1 MAGVLVRY
9 GGLFDGESTFAVSD
23 GCGPHPILI
32 EGNTMDA
39 ILFSAKPSMVDVDD
53 AIRHLADHKELY
65 WEVGFQIVKEKLSF
79 PILGFIHISGGQ
91 VEYRVTINDILPFD
105 PAHYE
110 NAALAERVKPEPWR
124 REWKENFKG
133 IRSYPWKKTLV
144 IARIDPFSCETKA
157 FKKYDGGS
165 IKLAPRSY
173 VRVFP
178 PEHELP
184 PPKPPRKPVP
194 EKVLEAVVMHYLE
207 EIEPGLKL
215 EERQLATPAGR
226 LDLLCRDAD
235 GTYVVVEIKKSQGT
249 DQVVGQVLRYMG
261 WVIDAKATDNVRG
274 IIIVQSKDRRLSYAI
289 KAAPNVQIKEYRMM
303 FA

>member
-1 MAGVLVRY
+1 MLVRY

-133 IRSYPWKKTLV
+133 IGHIHGR
-144 IARIDPFSCETKA
+144 
-157 FKKYDGGS
+157 
-165 IKLAPRSY
+165 KLSLS
-173 VRVFP
+173 
-178 PEHELP
+178 HELTP
-184 PPKPPRKPVP
+184 FHARRKPSRSTT
-194 EKVLEAVVMHYLE
+194 
-207 EIEPGLKL
+207 G
-215 EERQLATPAGR
+215 
-226 LDLLCRDAD
+226 
-235 GTYVVVEIKKSQGT
+235 
-249 DQVVGQVLRYMG
+249 DQS
-261 WVIDAKATDNVRG
+261 N
-274 IIIVQSKDRRLSYAI
+274 
-289 KAAPNVQIKEYRMM
+289 
-303 FA
+303 